1 MMSVLEK
8 RPKLENWIGLI
19 DHRWLIFFLND
30 TWQEHIPLV
39 QTDRTPLE
47 ALVHQYPP
55 DQQRLKFQWKCKDHR
70 KELRSES
77 VVKSVLTGCP
87 LGPGSPCFPG
97 NPIPPIAPLLPDA
110 PIGPGR
116 PFSPWRT
123 KHIQLIF
130 TVYPLIK
137 RHCWS
142 RDKQEA
148 LTNPFFQR
156 SLFLYTTTVPISMLG
171 MFHKFEKSHFTV
183 LWHNK
188 LLYMSLSLGCK

>member
-1 MMSVLEK
+1 MIL
-8 RPKLENWIGLI
+8 
-19 DHRWLIFFLND
+19 
-30 TWQEHIPLV
+30 IPLV
-39 QTDRTPLE
+39 QTDPTPLE
-47 ALVHQYPP
+47 GLVHQYPP
-55 DQQRLKFQWKCKDHR
+55 DKQRLKFQWKCKDHR
-70 KELRSES
+70 KELKSGS

-130 TVYPLIK
+130 TVYPFIN

-142 RDKQEA
+142 RQAA
-148 LTNPFFQR
+148 LTLLLQMDTVFPKVSFSLHHKGANLNAWNVSQVQKNPFYSFMTD
-156 SLFLYTTTVPISMLG
+156 SPNIINYYICPWVWAVS
-171 MFHKFEKSHFTV
+171 K
-183 LWHNK
+183 
-188 LLYMSLSLGCK
+188 GCLIPQILE